1 MSYNVDLIKQNEQ
14 QTTKWSG
21 GTTTQ
26 LAIYPQNAEY
36 KKGKFTWRLSSAK
49 IDAEQSVFTCLP
61 GISRVLMVLDGNIK
75 LEHLGHHSVLLQPFE
90 QDHFYG
96 DWLTKS
102 FGKARDFNLMMSKHC
117 KGYLTVI
124 ILTEGESLQVPGL
137 SGAEYNKVTTAFY
150 CVDGRIQIIV
160 DNEDAYELNELD
172 MLLVSRVHKDDK
184 INLTIH
190 NLECKKVRVIQAD
203 IQY

>member
-1 MSYNVDLIKQNEQ
+1 MSYDVDLIKRNEQ
-14 QTTKWSG
+14 QITKWSG

-26 LAIYPQNAEY
+26 LAIYPRNAEY
-36 KKGKFTWRLSSAK
+36 KEGNFTWRLSSAK
-49 IDAEQSVFTCLP
+49 VDVEKSVFTCLP
-61 GISRVLMVLDGNIK
+61 GISRILMVLDGNIK
-75 LEHLGHHSVLLQPFE
+75 LEHLGHHSILLQPFE

-102 FGKARDFNLMMSKHC
+102 FGKARDFNLMMSKYC
-117 KGYLTVI
+117 KGNLTAI
-124 ILTEGESLQVPGL
+124 ILTEGKSLQVSDL
-137 SGAEYNKVTTAFY
+137 SGTEHNKVTTTFY

-190 NLECKKVRVIQAD
+190 NLEYKKVHVIQAD